1 MQAVRLASSIITH
14 TRHGTPSHFLSR
26 SGLSILIDL
35 DHLVL
40 ANTQSRFFSIDKFN
54 LISFYQS
61 DYGTDYLDK
70 QKCKKQG
77 ATPDKLARNI
87 RNIAHEYLPNTQI
100 QNIFLLTFP
109 RIFNLNFNPISVFI
123 CQDIDGN
130 DRFVI
135 YEVHNTFGNRHYYI
149 TKYSSK
155 NEVAKKIFHVSPF
168 FKIEGDYEFE
178 TKLINNSLKVEI
190 KYYKKENNKNINLL
204 NALFYGKKSELSNKN
219 LIVYFFI
226 YPLMTI
232 KVIYSIHLQAFFL
245 WKKGIKFIKKPK
257 LSKTIIS
264 LSNSLIKNDKK

>member
-1 MQAVRLASSIITH
+1 MSLISNNYIFTGHV
-14 TRHGTPSHFLSR
+14 SHYRFHPKVHYFKYRVFKLFLN
-26 SGLSILIDL
+26 LEEIEKIEKKL
-35 DHLVL
+35 
-40 ANTQSRFFSIDKFN
+40 TFFSLNKFN
-54 LISFYQS
+54 IFSLYFKDHTEKPYANPFKWAKKLLVNNNLYDES
-61 DYGTDYLDK
+61 D
-70 QKCKKQG
+70 
-77 ATPDKLARNI
+77 
-87 RNIAHEYLPNTQI
+87 
-100 QNIFLLTFP
+100 NIFILCYP
-109 RIFNLNFNPISVFI
+109 RILGYVFNPLTTYFCIGKNKKI
-123 CQDIDGN
+123 KAI
-130 DRFVI
+130 I

-168 FKIEGDYEFE
+168 FKIEGDYEFG